1 MTCRHIVA
9 ATRTLAALLLL
20 AALPVARA
28 ATFSVSPIRVE
39 LDARHRAAIL
49 TVNNSGDTPLR
60 MQVRPMLWTMQPDGQ
75 WKLTPSDDLI
85 VTPELLEVAPGKSL
99 QMRVGSLVDA
109 GASETSYRLLI
120 DELPNL
126 GDGKQATRPEIKVL
140 TQVSLPVFDEP
151 AAPKRVPVLRSAGL
165 RKGVLELGIGND
177 GTQRLDA
184 QSVKISVSDRTGH
197 VLGKHDEVENYVLA
211 GGTWFLRV
219 KLPATSC
226 PQAASVSMS
235 WSSLAI
241 TSPPYPITRGAE
253 ACEGKSSP

>member
-1 MTCRHIVA
+1 MTCRHLVV
-9 ATRTLAALLLL
+9 ATRTLAALLLTV
-20 AALPVARA
+20 ALPVARA

-49 TVNNSGDTPLR
+49 TVNNSGDAPLR
-60 MQVRPMLWTMQPDGQ
+60 MQVRPMLWIMQADGQ

-85 VTPELLEVAPGKSL
+85 VTPELLEVSPGKSL

-126 GDGKQATRPEIKVL
+126 GDGKSAARPEIKVL

-151 AAPKRVPVLRSAGL
+151 AVPRRMPLLRSASL
-165 RKGVLELGIGND
+165 RKDVLELGIGND
-177 GTQRLDA
+177 GSQRLDA
-184 QSVKISVSDRTGH
+184 QSVKVSLYDSAGH
-197 VLGKHDEVENYVLA
+197 VLGDHDEVENYVLA
-211 GGTWFLRV
+211 GSTWFLRL

-226 PQAASVSMS
+226 PQATSVSMS

-241 TSPPYPITRGAE
+241 TSPSHPITRGAE
-253 ACEGKSSP
+253 ACEGSSSP